1 MRAAKLGTLAG
12 AMLLAL
18 SVPAAWAQ
26 TLSFQQAVEQALNQN
41 PDLVVSRAQI
51 DQAEA
56 AMRQAEGNKKPRL
69 NLSVTAT
76 NTNDALN
83 AFGLKLSQRNAT
95 FGDFGA
101 GEFNPANPNVLS
113 IAPHDLNHPDSV
125 TNVNPRV
132 ELLIPVYN
140 GGMVQSY
147 VEQAQAYVRAAQ
159 SGDRLARQQ
168 IIKHVL
174 MAYQGVHTARAYIK
188 VAEQGKAAAEEY
200 VRITEKLHK
209 QGMAVKSDA
218 LSAKVNLQEVKLKLV
233 EARNAE
239 AAALDQL
246 HLLLGKPLGEPLDV
260 GAPVTPSLLAGNDA
274 DLRLQ
279 ALDTHAG
286 LQALRS
292 QMQGAGSAVEAARAS
307 YKPQFNVMLRGDVN
321 DEALGF
327 GAASYTVAGV
337 LSWTA
342 FDGGVTKAGVDRA
355 EAQRTELAARLRQAE
370 DGIAYQ
376 VGDAR
381 RKALEAEEKIAAR
394 ETAMEQAAEA
404 QRLVQKRYEN
414 GVATLIELLST
425 QAQLDK
431 ARADLVAARY
441 DLAVNRAELKRAVG
455 VLSPEQL

>member
-1 MRAAKLGTLAG
+1 MHPAKLRTLTG

-18 SVPAAWAQ
+18 TVQTAWAE
-26 TLSFQQAVEQALNQN
+26 TLSFDQAVELALSQN
-41 PDLVVSRAQI
+41 PDLAVSQAQI
-51 DQAEA
+51 AQAEA
-56 AMRQAEGNKKPRL
+56 AKRQAEGNNKPRL

-95 FGDFGA
+95 FGDFGPPA
-101 GEFNPANPNVLS
+101 GGPFGNYPANLNT
-113 IAPHDLNHPDSV
+113 LNHPDSV
-125 TNVNPRV
+125 TNINPRA

-147 VEQAQAYVRAAQ
+147 VDQAQAYVKAAQ

-168 IIKHVL
+168 VIKHVL

-209 QGMAVKSDA
+209 QGMAVKSDV
-218 LSAKVNLQEVKLKLV
+218 LSARVNLEEVKLKLV
-233 EARNAE
+233 EAKNAE
-239 AAALDQL
+239 ATALDQL
-246 HLLLGKPLGEPLDV
+246 HLLLGKPLNEPLDV
-260 GAPVTPSLLAGNDA
+260 GAPVTPAMLAGNDT
-274 DLRLQ
+274 DLRIQ

-286 LQALRS
+286 LQAMRS
-292 QMQGAGSAVEAARAS
+292 QMQGAGAAVVAARAS

-355 EAQRTELAARLRQAE
+355 EAQRTELAAKLRQAE
-370 DGIAYQ
+370 DGVAYQ

-381 RKALEAEEKIAAR
+381 RKALEAEERIAAR
-394 ETAMEQAAEA
+394 ETNLEQATEA

-414 GVATLIELLST
+414 GVGTLIELLSA

-441 DLAVNRAELKRAVG
+441 DLAVSRAELKRAVG
-455 VLSPEQL
+455 VLSAEQL

>member
-1 MRAAKLGTLAG
+1 MHAAKLRTLTG

-18 SVPAAWAQ
+18 STQIAWAE
-26 TLSFQQAVEQALNQN
+26 TLSFNQAVELALSQN
-41 PDLVVSRAQI
+41 PDLAVSRAQI

-56 AMRQAEGNKKPRL
+56 AKRQAEGNNKPRV

-95 FGDFGA
+95 FGDFGPPA
-101 GEFNPANPNVLS
+101 GGPFGDYPANLNT
-113 IAPHDLNHPDSV
+113 LNHPDAV
-125 TNVNPRV
+125 TNINPRV

-140 GGMVQSY
+140 GGMVKSY
-147 VEQAQAYVRAAQ
+147 VDQAQAYVRAAQ

-200 VRITEKLHK
+200 VRITDKLHK
-209 QGMAVKSDA
+209 QGMAVKSDL
-218 LSAKVNLQEVKLKLV
+218 LSAKVNLEDVKLKLV

-239 AAALDQL
+239 ATALDQL

-260 GAPVTPSLLAGNDA
+260 GAPVMPVMLAGNDA
-274 DLRLQ
+274 DLRQQ

-286 LQALRS
+286 LHALRS

-355 EAQRTELAARLRQAE
+355 EAQRTELAAKLRQAE

-394 ETAMEQAAEA
+394 ETNLEQATEA

-414 GVATLIELLST
+414 GIGTLIELLSA

-455 VLSPEQL
+455 VLSAEQL